1 MAVKLGG
8 VDRKALAR
16 TVVTASVLVAAVF
29 MGWWAWK
36 GLPGARIGRMPGS
49 DIETSTNQGT
59 AKAISEA
66 GDKFLGQNQD
76 NGQPGQEQDQDQP
89 GTKTKEDPEVARE
102 LAEIRRRIEEERQQ
116 LAELARQAE
125 FAPLGQSLHALT
137 VTGPDPTPPD
147 ATEEPSDP
155 MNGSI
160 SAPSPALPDA
170 PDLDET
176 PAEKQTLLAGTVI
189 PVSLI
194 TAIDSGLPGL
204 ARAQVTAP
212 VRDSTSGTRVL
223 IPAGSLL
230 IGSYGDNAN
239 AHAERLFVYWRTLQK
254 PDGNTVQLAD
264 APAADLSGI
273 AGIEGQDKS
282 RFWRT
287 LGAAFAINLV
297 TNLAPRED
305 SNENQLAKAL
315 SRAAGDTTQTV
326 SERMLD
332 RDLNASPTFQIP
344 AGTRMN
350 VVLEQDLRL
359 PPYNSG

>member
-1 MAVKLGG
+1 MAGKLGG
-8 VDRKALAR
+8 VDRKALAN
-16 TVVTASVLVAAVF
+16 TSVTTLVVVAAVF
-29 MGWWAWK
+29 LGWSAWK
-36 GLPGARIGRMPGS
+36 GMPGARTERIPGS
-49 DIETSTNQGT
+49 DIETSTNQDT
-59 AKAISEA
+59 AKAITEA
-66 GDKFLGQNQD
+66 GDKFIEQNQD
-76 NGQPGQEQDQDQP
+76 NGQPGQEQDLA
-89 GTKTKEDPEVARE
+89 GTKTAEDPEAARE

-125 FAPLGQSLHALT
+125 YAPLGQSLHALT
-137 VTGPDPTPPD
+137 ATSPDPAPPD
-147 ATEEPSDP
+147 ATEEPTDP
-155 MNGSI
+155 LSGSI
-160 SAPSPALPDA
+160 SAPSPALPEA

-176 PAEKQTLLAGTVI
+176 PAEEKSLLAGTVI

-212 VRDSTSGTRVL
+212 VRDSMSGTRVL

-239 AHAERLFVYWRTLQK
+239 VHAERLFVYWRTLQK
-254 PDGNTVQLAD
+254 PDGSTVQLAD

-273 AGIEGQDKS
+273 AGIEGQRRS

-297 TNLAPRED
+297 TNLTARED
-305 SNENQLAKAL
+305 SSDNQLAKAL
-315 SRAAGDTTQTV
+315 NRAASDTAQTV
-326 SERMLD
+326 TERMLD

-350 VVLEQDLRL
+350 VVLEQDLWL
-359 PPYNSG
+359 PPYKAG